1 MRDVVWAALVV
12 LCVPIWAWI
21 VATRGHAVVEALRA
35 RRVRKRRERQPN
47 YHTIARL
54 EAELGFEESKVPEVP
69 EWIVRD
75 WDRVAVRRL
84 FDHYGQH
91 WS

>member
-21 VATRGHAVVEALRA
+21 VATRGYAVVEALRA
-35 RRVRKRRERQPN
+35 RRARRRRERQPN

-54 EAELGFEESKVPEVP
+54 EAELDDE
-69 EWIVRD
+69 
-75 WDRVAVRRL
+75 L
-84 FDHYGQH
+84 
-91 WS
+91 